1 MIKNKNENKK
11 GNKMKNKLD
20 NFKTENYYVELT
32 DINKT
37 LTNEVG
43 IFRNRLNE
51 EMKKEEPNKILVNY
65 YLGRIDSTTQNHMTI
80 NALYL
85 KNKKEI

>member
-1 MIKNKNENKK
+1 
-11 GNKMKNKLD
+11 MKNKLD

-43 IFRNRLNE
+43 IFRKRLNE

>member
-32 DINKT
+32 DINNT

-43 IFRNRLNE
+43 IFRKRLNE

>member
-1 MIKNKNENKK
+1 
-11 GNKMKNKLD
+11 MKNKLD

-32 DINKT
+32 DINEL

-43 IFRNRLNE
+43 IFRKRLNE

>member
-32 DINKT
+32 DINEL

-43 IFRNRLNE
+43 IFRKRLNE